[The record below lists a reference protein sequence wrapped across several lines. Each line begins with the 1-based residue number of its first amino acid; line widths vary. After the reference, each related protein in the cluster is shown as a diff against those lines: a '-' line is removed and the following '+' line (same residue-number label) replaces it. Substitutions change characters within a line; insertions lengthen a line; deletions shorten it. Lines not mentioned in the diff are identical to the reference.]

1 MIKNFDDY
9 ESTYFSIRQV
19 GTFADICCPIFKNF
33 STLITHCI
41 SIFYSPFSPF
51 FAMLNDNKWQLAS
64 TVLYLCIRKERE
76 LSEDNERGISQ
87 GRQME
92 VRAVFQIFQHFE
104 STKRKNLLKVVTF
117 AFANRKILIK
127 NRNENF
133 KRKNIE
139 GWPLLWGRHS

>member
-1 MIKNFDDY
+1 
-9 ESTYFSIRQV
+9 
-19 GTFADICCPIFKNF
+19 
-33 STLITHCI
+33 
-41 SIFYSPFSPF
+41 
-51 FAMLNDNKWQLAS
+51 
-64 TVLYLCIRKERE
+64 VLYLCIRKERE

-104 STKRKNLLKVVTF
+104 SATCKNLLKVVTF

-127 NRNENF
+127 NRNESF

-139 GWPLLWGRHS
+139 GWPLL